1 MASSYSTVRLGR
13 IRARGRN
20 EGVWGGFGAAL
31 SALSASVGQ
40 KCAERW
46 IRHDRRVL
54 RNKMF
59 FRACTEKDRE
69 VSLFVGKTTPTWC
82 GRRVGLSDG
91 SASPMRQACSGDPV
105 GSSRDGRNGV
115 PLTTPWRS
123 TPVAALNSG
132 CSPQRED
139 RTITTA
145 VPSTR
150 STRVESLSSSART
163 LGRVAPRMLQ
173 LHPRASEPSPESSS

>member
-59 FRACTEKDRE
+59 SRACTEKDRE
-69 VSLFVGKTTPTWC
+69 VSLLVGTTTDFRDCEPWY
-82 GRRVGLSDG
+82 GQPGSGPGENEISLAVGL
-91 SASPMRQACSGDPV
+91 
-105 GSSRDGRNGV
+105 
-115 PLTTPWRS
+115 L
-123 TPVAALNSG
+123 
-132 CSPQRED
+132 
-139 RTITTA
+139 
-145 VPSTR
+145 
-150 STRVESLSSSART
+150 
-163 LGRVAPRMLQ
+163 
-173 LHPRASEPSPESSS
+173 PSPIDPIPG